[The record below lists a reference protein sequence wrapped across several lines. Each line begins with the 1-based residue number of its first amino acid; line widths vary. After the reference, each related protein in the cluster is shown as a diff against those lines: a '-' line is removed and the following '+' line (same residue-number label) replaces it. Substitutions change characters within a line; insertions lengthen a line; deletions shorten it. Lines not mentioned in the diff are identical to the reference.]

1 MRTLPLPTGRAIPIL
16 GQGTWNMGE
25 DPSAR
30 TRSEG
35 PAMNGACDG
44 VVSVVQ

>member
-1 MRTLPLPTGRAIPIL
+1 MKTLPLPSGRTIPIL

-30 TRSEG
+30 Q
-35 PAMNGACDG
+35 A
-44 VVSVVQ
+44 